1 MVVDARAELDAQ
13 TREQYSVSGYQ
24 ERPAKRRRPGQGR
37 PARLQ
42 ALKNDSAKAIDKNG
56 HSDDD
61 DDEEDS
67 LFGDMPTP
75 TLQTML
81 LDSDDEDDD
90 EIDFEDV
97 TIQPPVT
104 SLAAGST
111 ASAKG
116 LSSAGGLNLDL
127 SAHLTNMA
135 PPRADRRK
143 AMSKEEKAQRVE
155 VHKLHL
161 LCLLAHVEIRN
172 RWCNDAEVQKALRPL
187 LPQKT
192 VSALIPRASLN
203 QFGSAESLKRGLQEA
218 KELFKRKFV
227 VTERGLRRALWAED
241 EEQLK
246 NVSQD
251 LIRRRLRAAPTNPL
265 LVRNSR
271 GHGVHA

>member
-61 DDEEDS
+61 DEEDS

-75 TLQTML
+75 TPQTML
-81 LDSDDEDDD
+81 LDSDEDDD

-97 TIQPPVT
+97 TIQPVT

-116 LSSAGGLNLDL
+116 LPSAGGLNLDL
-127 SAHLTNMA
+127 SAHLAAMA

-251 LIRRRLRAAPTNPL
+251 LICRRP
-265 LVRNSR
+265 
-271 GHGVHA
+271 